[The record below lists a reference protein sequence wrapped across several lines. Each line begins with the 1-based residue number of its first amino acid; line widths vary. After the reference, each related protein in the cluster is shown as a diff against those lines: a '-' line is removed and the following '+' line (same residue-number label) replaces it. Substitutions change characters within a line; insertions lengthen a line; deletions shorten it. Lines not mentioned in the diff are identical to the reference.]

1 MQKQNDNTPLVDTD
15 SQPIQEQKTPNEAQ
29 THEVI
34 PYHAF
39 GGRWKDAYCEIY
51 GELPTQ
57 TWDKLSK
64 TDKSKITSILNKY
77 QAESERQMPAITQS
91 YFASDTPDSF
101 LNEWLQ
107 TGNLLTNLAIDSEM
121 ETLFKYN
128 GKNWDMFE
136 YKAYERLI
144 NQALKSLIPDGFN
157 NSKVKSLADMSHK
170 ELQTLPM
177 PKDGYL
183 SFNNTVI
190 EVSKSGEVVT
200 HKHSKEFGLMATA
213 TYNYDQGAKDCP
225 NFIKWLDHASV
236 NKELEPCEEKR
247 NTILAA
253 LYFVATNQY
262 RWQFFIEIVGEGG
275 SGKSIALHICKIL
288 AGGESNTVAIDLN
301 ALEGNSG
308 KGAYANL
315 IGRRLIVCPDQE
327 TVAGELAMTKRIT
340 GNDPISI
347 PRMHKNDINLPLLP
361 AVMVMTANQPLIA
374 TDRSSGVFRRRVSI
388 FMNNVVAEADK
399 DIELSEKLEMEAAA
413 ILNHVLNSF
422 DTPKDAYQVLKK
434 AVNNSDK
441 MDAMLATEPLTQWI
455 VECLTPTQGH
465 REVIGSRMGVDQ
477 AKKGG
482 QTNSAKQLLQEAEV
496 ALYPNYLVW
505 CDTKGIGKPLSVVK
519 FPDAVESKI
528 KQLSSLGYIPV
539 NKIKPYKKSTFENIQ
554 INQKSDFLNE
564 LRETVDNYCKF
575 EPERDF

>member
-1 MQKQNDNTPLVDTD
+1 MPNNNPPQLEASNLQV
-15 SQPIQEQKTPNEAQ
+15 KTHDLSSETQ
-29 THEVI
+29 SHEVI

-39 GGRWKDAYCEIY
+39 GGQWKDAYCEIY
-51 GELPTQ
+51 GELPSK
-57 TWDKLSK
+57 TWDKLGK

-77 QAESERQMPAITQS
+77 QTERERQAPKVKQG
-91 YFASDTPDSF
+91 YFPSDTPDSF
-101 LNEWLQ
+101 INEWLQ
-107 TGNLLTNLAIDSEM
+107 SSELLINLAIDSEM

-144 NQALKSLIPDGFN
+144 NQALKTLMPDGYN
-157 NSKVKSLADMSHK
+157 NGKVKSLADMSHK
-170 ELQTLPM
+170 ELQMLPI
-177 PKDGYL
+177 PRDGYL

-190 EVSKSGEVVT
+190 EVTKTGEVIL
-200 HKHSKEFGLMATA
+200 HNHDKQFGLMATA
-213 TYNYDQGAKDCP
+213 TYNYDQSAKNCP
-225 NFIKWLDHASV
+225 NFIKWLDHAAV
-236 NKELEPCEEKR
+236 NKDLEPCDEKR
-247 NTILAA
+247 STILAA

-347 PRMHKNDINLPLLP
+347 PRMHKNDINLPLLT

-388 FMNNVVAEADK
+388 FMNNVVSEADK
-399 DIELSEKLEMEAAA
+399 DIELSEKLELEAAA
-413 ILNHVLNSF
+413 ILNYVLNAF
-422 DTPKDAYQVLKK
+422 DTPKDAYHILKK

-482 QTNSAKQLLQEAEV
+482 QTNSAKQLLQEAEI

-528 KQLSSLGYIPV
+528 KQLSSLGYVPV
-539 NKIKPYKKSTFENIQ
+539 NKIRPYKKSTFENIQ
-554 INQKSDFLNE
+554 INQSSDFLIE

-575 EPERDF
+575 ETERNV